1 MLNMGYLKK
10 FLLYV
15 TNNEDSSRHEQ
26 EFDMAFFIINT
37 LAVFLGGTYLAYIGE
52 WHWIPFL
59 VIEYTWA
66 IDTMRHNRP

>member
-1 MLNMGYLKK
+1 MSSLKA

-15 TNNEDSSRHEQ
+15 TNNEPTSRHE
-26 EFDMAFFIINT
+26 ELFDIAFFIINT
-37 LAVFLGGTYLAYIGE
+37 LALVIGTFYLGYVDE

-59 VIEYTWA
+59 VIEYMWA